1 MASNNPNVAGKKHTE
16 AMRAHYAK
24 LQAFTNDSLAW
35 LNQIEQAHRD
45 FYPVLLSE
53 LEASS
58 RPEDFATYEH
68 LDIQY
73 VKMLSS
79 LQAASERL
87 VEASAHVK
95 RALVHP
101 GDNLAHLK
109 NVTPESFQ

>member
-1 MASNNPNVAGKKHTE
+1 MASNNPNVAGKRHT
-16 AMRAHYAK
+16 ALMQAHYAR
-24 LQAFTNDSLAW
+24 LQSFSNDAMAW
-35 LNQIEQAHRD
+35 IDQIEAAHRD
-45 FYPVLLSE
+45 FYPVLLRE
-53 LEASS
+53 LEESS

-79 LQAASERL
+79 LQAARERI
-87 VEASAHVK
+87 VEAGCHVK

-109 NVTPESFQ
+109 NVTPETFK